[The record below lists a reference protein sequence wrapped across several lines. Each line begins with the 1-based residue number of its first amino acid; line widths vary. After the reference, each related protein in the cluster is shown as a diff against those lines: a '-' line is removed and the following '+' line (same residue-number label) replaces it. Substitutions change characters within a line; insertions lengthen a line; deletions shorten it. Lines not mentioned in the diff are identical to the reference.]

1 MSAEILDNV
10 EDLEEVE
17 QQLPDHT
24 EAATPEELIQS
35 FSDETAAP
43 VEPEPTEYDLPDK
56 YRGKS
61 IKEVVEMHQSAES
74 LIGKHSAEVGELRQ
88 FVDGYI
94 KGKLNDSPEA
104 VTETSNDEV
113 DFFEDPDAAVNRAID
128 RHPAVQE
135 AKKQAQQYKNE
146 TALSSLQAK
155 HTDLAEIIS
164 DPTFATWVNS
174 SKVRQELYQRAD
186 KGYDTDSADELIS
199 NFKVQRSV
207 AVQTVAAD
215 KQSRQS
221 QVRAASTG
229 SARGSAPQN
238 MGVSG
243 KTYRR
248 QDLIK
253 LMVQDPARYESLSDE
268 ILKAYS
274 EGRVR

>member
-24 EAATPEELIQS
+24 EAATPEELVQS

-56 YRGKS
+56 YQGKS

-104 VTETSNDEV
+104 VAETSNEEV

-135 AKKQAQQYKNE
+135 AQKQAQQYKNE

-155 HTDLAEIIS
+155 HNDLAEIIS

-207 AVQTVAAD
+207 AAQTVAAD